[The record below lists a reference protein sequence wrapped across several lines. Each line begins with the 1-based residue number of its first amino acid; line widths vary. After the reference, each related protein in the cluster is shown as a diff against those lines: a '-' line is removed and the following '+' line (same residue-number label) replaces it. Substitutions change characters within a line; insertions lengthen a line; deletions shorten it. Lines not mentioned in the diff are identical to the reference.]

1 MSVVTNSPLDF
12 LKNNLEENRPCS
24 SSEIKELEKQL
35 NICLPKIYVDFL
47 LILGRGTQDFW
58 KGEDCFFKHLPTLQ
72 IWAREL
78 LDEDKSLVK
87 LPSDA
92 FVFFMHQGYQFSFFK
107 TSEGQDPPI
116 YHYSEGQN
124 KKHFIQIHN
133 RFSDFLEAEINLF
146 REYRCDS

>member
-1 MSVVTNSPLDF
+1 MSIVTNHPLDF
-12 LKNNLEENRPCS
+12 LKNNLKDNKPCS
-24 SSEIKELEKQL
+24 LNEVRELEKAL
-35 NICLPKIYVDFL
+35 DISLPQVYIDLL
-47 LILGRGTQDFW
+47 LILGHGARDFW
-58 KGEDCFFKHLPTLQ
+58 KGEDCFFKHLPSLQ
-72 IWAREL
+72 VWAAEL

-124 KKHFIQIHN
+124 NKIFVQIHDC
-133 RFSDFLEAEINLF
+133 FSDFLEAEINLF
-146 REYRCDS
+146 SEYN